1 MKTLASTGLI
11 FLLIA
16 LIIASVYFLL
26 YKFEISLKDIR
37 GYIES
42 YDHLA
47 PWVYIGVIAVAMLT
61 AFTAASPVIIIGGA
75 IFGWLPA
82 LAYTLLGG
90 MVGTSLAFFIGR
102 YFGRGLLVY
111 FKGPSILEKIEQ
123 RLPRKFT
130 FKAIFL
136 LRLLPHPLYD
146 VVGYASGF
154 TNISYFKYIVAT
166 ACGAT
171 PGIFILTYFANLTE
185 TLHFLVGYIVL
196 WIVVL
201 LILVYYY
208 RRTKYQRESSTNQK
222 PE

>member
-1 MKTLASTGLI
+1 M
-11 FLLIA
+11 
-16 LIIASVYFLL
+16 
-26 YKFEISLKDIR
+26 
-37 GYIES
+37 
-42 YDHLA
+42 
-47 PWVYIGVIAVAMLT
+47 GVIAVAMLT

-82 LAYTLLGG
+82 LAFTLLGG
-90 MVGTSLAFFIGR
+90 MVGTSIAFFIGR

-111 FKGPSILEKIEQ
+111 IKGPSILEKIEQ

-130 FKAIFL
+130 FKAILL

-208 RRTKYQRESSTNQK
+208 RRTKYQRKSTTNQK
-222 PE
+222 SD

>member
-47 PWVYIGVIAVAMLT
+47 PWVYMGVIAVAMLT
-61 AFTAASPVIIIGGA
+61 AFTAASPVVIIGGA

-90 MVGTSLAFFIGR
+90 LVGTSLAFFIGR

-111 FKGPSILEKIEQ
+111 IKGPSILEKIEQ

-130 FKAIFL
+130 FKAILL

-166 ACGAT
+166 GFGAV
-171 PGIFILTYFANLTE
+171 PGIFILTYFANLIGTVR
-185 TLHFLVGYIVL
+185 FLAGYIAL
-196 WIVVL
+196 WVAIL
-201 LILVYYY
+201 LFLVYYY
-208 RRTKYQRESSTNQK
+208 RRTKYQKESITNQK
-222 PE
+222 HE